1 MVIDSSWVRACEP
14 LPPASARIACM
25 QQPRE
30 AATYPLPLVRSLLRS
45 GWFSLQYLHLLQSMP
60 PNPSALARR
69 QARYLLRQDSTP
81 HGGVRDASQLSRV
94 VQEAHNPQRTH
105 SGPSGLD
112 PLCGEVEG
120 RSGNSSES
128 NAIVRVRWES
138 RTAVFANT
146 SVQVRVENLIFVIT
160 IFHRKGHP

>member
-14 LPPASARIACM
+14 LPPASAHMAFM

-45 GWFSLQYLHLLQSMP
+45 GWFSLQYQHLLQRMP

-69 QARYLLRQDSTP
+69 QARYLLRQDSAP
-81 HGGVRDASQLSRV
+81 HRGVGEASQLSGL
-94 VQEAHNPQRTH
+94 VQEAHNPQRTPA
-105 SGPSGLD
+105 GPSGLE
-112 PLCGEVEG
+112 PLRGEVEG
-120 RSGNSSES
+120 RSGHASES

-138 RTAVFANT
+138 RTAAFANT
-146 SVQVRVENLIFVIT
+146 SIQVRVEILIFTIQ
-160 IFHRKGHP
+160 IFHRKSHP